1 MGEDLQISTRN
12 TMTKKLPTNAIVAVT
27 LNCNSRC
34 TMCNIWQNH
43 ITNELKPHEFLMLPD
58 SLKDINITG
67 GEPFLRMD
75 LPEIVANIKLAAPKA
90 RLVLSTNGF
99 LPKVIEKN
107 IPKILQTDPDF
118 AVRVSLDG
126 WNETHDRIR
135 RIPNG
140 FNMIME
146 TLSILKAAGVK
157 DLGIGFTIMKANIKD
172 LVRVFEF
179 TRKEGLELSLT
190 LVTSSAIY
198 FGLGKESLRPDNHS
212 EVIKQFNRVTVGRFQ
227 SHKPKEWFRGWFE
240 QKLLEYYLTNHRP
253 YTCDAGENFFYLDS
267 RGNVY
272 TCNVKGWLMGNLRQ
286 SPFKTIWSS
295 KAASS
300 MRKKVASCHDCW
312 MVCTAK
318 TNMKAH
324 LLEIAGEVV
333 GKKMRYTLWPEE

>member
-1 MGEDLQISTRN
+1 
-12 TMTKKLPTNAIVAVT
+12 
-27 LNCNSRC
+27 
-34 TMCNIWQNH
+34 MCNIWQNR
-43 ITNELKPHEFLMLPD
+43 ITDELKPEEFLKLPD

-157 DLGIGFTIMKANIKD
+157 DL
-172 LVRVFEF
+172 
-179 TRKEGLELSLT
+179 
-190 LVTSSAIY
+190 
-198 FGLGKESLRPDNHS
+198 
-212 EVIKQFNRVTVGRFQ
+212 
-227 SHKPKEWFRGWFE
+227 
-240 QKLLEYYLTNHRP
+240 
-253 YTCDAGENFFYLDS
+253 
-267 RGNVY
+267 
-272 TCNVKGWLMGNLRQ
+272 
-286 SPFKTIWSS
+286 
-295 KAASS
+295 
-300 MRKKVASCHDCW
+300 
-312 MVCTAK
+312 
-318 TNMKAH
+318 
-324 LLEIAGEVV
+324 
-333 GKKMRYTLWPEE
+333 

>member
-1 MGEDLQISTRN
+1 
-12 TMTKKLPTNAIVAVT
+12 
-27 LNCNSRC
+27 
-34 TMCNIWQNH
+34 
-43 ITNELKPHEFLMLPD
+43 
-58 SLKDINITG
+58 
-67 GEPFLRMD
+67 
-75 LPEIVANIKLAAPKA
+75 
-90 RLVLSTNGF
+90 
-99 LPKVIEKN
+99 
-107 IPKILQTDPDF
+107 
-118 AVRVSLDG
+118 
-126 WNETHDRIR
+126 
-135 RIPNG
+135 
-140 FNMIME
+140 
-146 TLSILKAAGVK
+146 
-157 DLGIGFTIMKANIKD
+157 
-172 LVRVFEF
+172 
-179 TRKEGLELSLT
+179 
-190 LVTSSAIY
+190 
-198 FGLGKESLRPDNHS
+198 LRPDNHS